1 MDCISLIDHHR
12 KMKILNTPPST
23 APRGLGSGLT
33 GRMTRRSALLAVA
46 GAATLPWS
54 ASALDVGPRQRPFTI
69 AVPDEKLAA
78 IRARVENAR
87 LPREMP
93 RDALDN
99 GMDARWLASLREY
112 WLDEYNWREQ
122 EAALNRFPQFLASV
136 EGKDVHFYHVVGEG
150 PNPFPLILTHGWPG
164 SVREFLDVIDP
175 LTNPSRYGGSA
186 EDAFTVVVPSLPGF
200 IFSEA
205 HDAPIQ
211 AQTTARLWH
220 TLMTQVLGYRR
231 YAAQGGDIGFSVTL
245 YQAVDFPQSVSGIHI
260 NLATVPTPTA
270 AQTTP
275 AVAAWAQESD
285 AYFTAQMD
293 YLRLQMNKT
302 ASLAPALADS
312 PMGTAAWIAEKFWAW
327 ADHGGDL
334 ENAISKDQLLTDIM
348 LYLVTDS
355 IDTSLWFYRAIR
367 SEMNNEFHPGRRCE
381 VPTAIAEF
389 PKDYPM
395 GHPPRE
401 LLDQWYNLVH
411 FTAMPRGGHF
421 AAFEQPELFVAD
433 VRAGLRG
440 ARA

>member
-1 MDCISLIDHHR
+1 MDLTRRTALATFTAVSL
-12 KMKILNTPPST
+12 LPGSLT
-23 APRGLGSGLT
+23 AAET
-33 GRMTRRSALLAVA
+33 GR
-46 GAATLPWS
+46 P
-54 ASALDVGPRQRPFTI
+54 RPFKI
-69 AVPDEKLAA
+69 AIPDAKLAA
-78 IRARVENAR
+78 IRARVAAAR

-99 GMDARWLASLREY
+99 GMDAKWLASLRDY
-112 WLDEYNWREQ
+112 WLDGYDWRKQ
-122 EAALNRFPQFLASV
+122 EAALNRFPQFLASI
-136 EGKDVHFYHVVGEG
+136 EGRDVHFYHVIGEG
-150 PNPFPLILTHGWPG
+150 ANPHPLILTHGWPG
-164 SVREFLDVIDP
+164 TVREFLDVIDP
-175 LTNPSRYGGSA
+175 LTHPSRHGGSA
-186 EDAFTVVVPSLPGF
+186 ADAFTVVVPSLPGF
-200 IFSEA
+200 AFSDVR
-205 HDAPIQ
+205 DAPIQ

-220 TLMTQVLGYRR
+220 TLMTQVLGYKR

-260 NLATVPTPTA
+260 NLATVPTPKGAEVTSEI
-270 AQTTP
+270 
-275 AVAAWAQESD
+275 AAWQTRSD

-327 ADHGGDL
+327 TDNGGKL

-367 SEMNNEFHPGRRCE
+367 SEMMGEFHPGKRCT
-381 VPTAIAEF
+381 VPTAIAQF
-389 PKDYPM
+389 PQDYPM
-395 GHPPRE
+395 GRPPRA
-401 LLDQWYNLVH
+401 LLERWYNVVH
-411 FTAMPRGGHF
+411 FTQMPRGGHF

-433 VRAGLRG
+433 VRAGLRS

>member
-1 MDCISLIDHHR
+1 MID
-12 KMKILNTPPST
+12 L
-23 APRGLGSGLT
+23 
-33 GRMTRRSALLAVA
+33 TRRDIMVGSMLMMIPTAA
-46 GAATLPWS
+46 GAA
-54 ASALDVGPRQRPFTI
+54 AKVRPFTVDI
-69 AVPDEKLAA
+69 AQAKIEA
-78 IRARVENAR
+78 IMARVASAR

-112 WLDEYNWREQ
+112 WLDGFDWRKQ
-122 EAALNRFPQFLASV
+122 EAALNWFPQFLTSI

-150 PNPFPLILTHGWPG
+150 LNPHPLILTHGWPG

-175 LTNPSRYGGSA
+175 LTHPSRHGGSA
-186 EDAFTVVVPSLPGF
+186 ADAFTVVVPSLPGF
-200 IFSEA
+200 AFSEVR
-205 HDAPIQ
+205 DTPIQ
-211 AQTTARLWH
+211 AKTTARLWH
-220 TLMTQVLGYRR
+220 TLMTEVLGYRR

-245 YQAVDFPQSVSGIHI
+245 YQAVDFPKSVSGIHI
-260 NLATVPTPTA
+260 NLATVPTPTK

-275 AVAAWAQESD
+275 AVAAWQKGAD
-285 AYFTAQMD
+285 AYFAAQMD

-312 PMGTAAWIAEKFWAW
+312 PMGTAAWISEKFWAW
-327 ADHGGDL
+327 SDNDGRL

-367 SEMNNEFHPGRRCE
+367 DEMKGEFHPGVRCT

-395 GHPPRE
+395 GHPPRA
-401 LLDQWYNLVH
+401 LLDHWYNVVH
-411 FTAMPRGGHF
+411 FTRMPKGGHF
-421 AAFEQPELFVAD
+421 AALEQPGLFVED
-433 VRAGLRG
+433 VRAGLRSS
-440 ARA
+440 R